1 MYQNF
6 SEVETN
12 DPFRPQISLCMIE
25 ASSLRWW
32 QPEDGHMKRFA
43 LVVAALYLLTLVV
56 LTAPVIKLAFGVPL
70 AEAAKSYL
78 QWPFWLWG
86 LAMVAGQL
94 TLLSVPVR
102 VANRRPVTRRSLLLP
117 ILTTGLLVGGLMMG
131 AIFSIYEF
139 IFRGAGMD
147 RWVGWAT
154 LALACI
160 SWGLWT
166 LVFYRMSRSELA
178 TDIVSRLCRWL
189 LKGSMLE
196 LLIAVPTHIVA
207 RYREYCCA
215 GIMTFIGLTMGISVM
230 LFSFGPA
237 VFFLFLE
244 RWRRLHPAS
253 VAPSETNQP

>member
-1 MYQNF
+1 
-6 SEVETN
+6 
-12 DPFRPQISLCMIE
+12 
-25 ASSLRWW
+25 
-32 QPEDGHMKRFA
+32 MKRFA
-43 LVVAALYLLTLVV
+43 LVVAALYLLSLIV
-56 LTAPVIKLAFGVPL
+56 LTAPVIKLAFGMPL

-94 TLLSVPVR
+94 ILLSVPVR
-102 VANRRPVTRRSLLLP
+102 VSNRRPVARRSLLLP
-117 ILTTGLLVGGLMMG
+117 ILTTGLLVGGLVMG
-131 AIFSIYEF
+131 ATVSIHEF
-139 IFRGAGMD
+139 IHPSAGLSTWM
-147 RWVGWAT
+147 GWAT
-154 LALACI
+154 LALACV

-166 LVFYRMSRSELA
+166 LVFYRMSRTELA

-189 LKGSMLE
+189 LKGSILE

-207 RYREYCCA
+207 RYRDYCCA

-237 VFFLFLE
+237 VFYLFLE

-253 VAPSETNQP
+253 VAASETNQP